1 MIKFRNIVSKA
12 YQICFIILTIIFI
25 INTNAFSQGAASV
38 EVDAVILESLNQTI
52 PIIGRVVSLKEA
64 NVPAAVIGKIENVLV
79 EVGDKVKKGQ
89 ILASI
94 DIERYRW
101 LAEIANANVNA
112 TKAEIKS
119 AKAETN
125 INLIELNRMESLKK
139 SSAFNVAKYE
149 RLQSLNTSLIAKEE
163 IVEAKLKSVIQEEKL
178 AQLNLKRAIVKAPFD
193 GIIEFKMIELGEA
206 VGLGFTLFRLVSNS
220 LLEIEA
226 DVPSNRARILKK
238 DTNIKISTTDLISFD
253 SKLRALGVREN
264 SNSRTIPVHLTFD
277 NTKISRYL
285 FVGENVNIFIPIGPG
300 LQAPTIH
307 KDAILKRE
315 GMSLVYI
322 VEEEKAVIKPIKL
335 GDGVGNRFI
344 VLGGVNEGDIVVIK
358 GNERLR
364 PGQNVKPLPIK
375 TTPAKDTE
383 K

>member
-1 MIKFRNIVSKA
+1 MKFHKIFLNKAFLLFILLSLLFTKNNIA
-12 YQICFIILTIIFI
+12 L
-25 INTNAFSQGAASV
+25 SQGATSV
-38 EVDAVILESLNQTI
+38 EVDKVILESLNQTI
-52 PIIGRVVSLKEA
+52 PVIGRVISLKEA
-64 NVPAAVIGKIENVLV
+64 NVPAAVIGKIENVFV

-94 DIERYRW
+94 DTERYLW
-101 LAEIANANVNA
+101 LAEIATANVNA

-125 INLIELNRMESLKK
+125 INLIELNRMEDLRD

-149 RLQSLNTSLIAKEE
+149 RLQSLHISLIAKEE
-163 IVEAKLKSVIQEEKL
+163 IVEAKLNSVLQEEKL
-178 AQLNLKRAIVKAPFD
+178 AKLNLKRATVKAPFD
-193 GIIEFKMIELGEA
+193 GIIELKMIELGEA
-206 VGLGFTLFRLVSNS
+206 VGLGFTLFKLVSDS

-226 DVPSNRARILKK
+226 DVPSNRARILEINN
-238 DTNIKISTTDLISFD
+238 NIKISTTDMISFN

-264 SNSRTIPVHLTFD
+264 SNTRTIPIHLTF
-277 NTKISRYL
+277 NKGKISRNL

-300 LQAPTIH
+300 LKAPTVH

-315 GMSLVYI
+315 GMSLVYV
-322 VEEEKAVIKPIKL
+322 VEEEKAIIKPLKL

-344 VLGGVNEGDIVVIK
+344 VLGGIQEGDTVVIK

-364 PGQNVKPLPIK
+364 PGQKVKPIPTNKEI
-375 TTPAKDTE
+375 E
-383 K
+383 GE

>member
-1 MIKFRNIVSKA
+1 MKFHKIFLNKA
-12 YQICFIILTIIFI
+12 FLLFILLSLLFTQ
-25 INTNAFSQGAASV
+25 NNRALSQGATSV
-38 EVDAVILESLNQTI
+38 EVDKVILESLNQTI
-52 PIIGRVVSLKEA
+52 PVIGRVISLKEA
-64 NVPAAVIGKIENVLV
+64 NVPAAVIGKIENVFV

-94 DIERYRW
+94 DTERYSW
-101 LAEIANANVNA
+101 LAEIATANVNA

-125 INLIELNRMESLKK
+125 INLIELKRMENLRE

-149 RLQSLNTSLIAKEE
+149 RLQSLHISLIAKEE
-163 IVEAKLKSVIQEEKL
+163 IVEAKLNSVLQEEKL
-178 AQLNLKRAIVKAPFD
+178 AKLNLKRATVKAPFD
-193 GIIEFKMIELGEA
+193 GIIELKMIELGEA
-206 VGLGFTLFRLVSNS
+206 VGLGFTLFKLVSDS

-226 DVPSNRARILKK
+226 DVPSNRARILEINN
-238 DTNIKISTTDLISFD
+238 NIKISTTDMISFN

-264 SNSRTIPVHLTFD
+264 SNTRTIPIHLTF
-277 NTKISRYL
+277 NNNEISRNL

-300 LQAPTIH
+300 LKAPTVH

-315 GMSLVYI
+315 GMSLVYV
-322 VEEEKAVIKPIKL
+322 VEEEKAIIKPLKL

-344 VLGGVNEGDIVVIK
+344 VLGGIQEGDTVVIK

-364 PGQNVKPLPIK
+364 PGQKVKPIPTDK
-375 TTPAKDTE
+375 ETE
-383 K
+383 GE

>member
-1 MIKFRNIVSKA
+1 MKFHK
-12 YQICFIILTIIFI
+12 IFI
-25 INTNAFSQGAASV
+25 NKAFLLFILLSLLFTQNNTALSQGASSV
-38 EVDAVILESLNQTI
+38 EVDKVILESLNQTI
-52 PIIGRVVSLKEA
+52 PVIGRVISLKEA
-64 NVPAAVIGKIENVLV
+64 NVPAAVIGKIENVFV

-94 DIERYRW
+94 DTERYSW
-101 LAEIANANVNA
+101 LAEIATANVNA

-125 INLIELNRMESLKK
+125 INLIELNRMEDLRD

-149 RLQSLNTSLIAKEE
+149 RLQSLHISLIAKEE
-163 IVEAKLKSVIQEEKL
+163 IVEAKLNSVLQEEKL
-178 AQLNLKRAIVKAPFD
+178 AKLNLKRATVKAPFD
-193 GIIEFKMIELGEA
+193 GIIELKMIELGEA
-206 VGLGFTLFRLVSNS
+206 VGLGFTLFKLVSDS

-226 DVPSNRARILKK
+226 DVPSNRARILEINN
-238 DTNIKISTTDLISFD
+238 NIKISTTDMISFN

-264 SNSRTIPVHLTFD
+264 SNTRTIPIHLTF
-277 NTKISRYL
+277 NNSEISRNL

-300 LQAPTIH
+300 LKAPTVH

-315 GMSLVYI
+315 GMSLVYV
-322 VEEEKAVIKPIKL
+322 VEEEKAIIKPLKL

-344 VLGGVNEGDIVVIK
+344 VLGGIQEGDTVVIK

-364 PGQNVKPLPIK
+364 PGQKVKPIPTNKEI
-375 TTPAKDTE
+375 E
-383 K
+383 GE

>member
-1 MIKFRNIVSKA
+1 MKFHKIFLNKA
-12 YQICFIILTIIFI
+12 FLLFILLSLLFTQ
-25 INTNAFSQGAASV
+25 NNRALSQGATSV
-38 EVDAVILESLNQTI
+38 EVDKVILESLNQTI
-52 PIIGRVVSLKEA
+52 PVIGRVISLKEA
-64 NVPAAVIGKIENVLV
+64 NVPAAVIGKIENVFV

-94 DIERYRW
+94 DTERYLW
-101 LAEIANANVNA
+101 LAEIATANVNA

-125 INLIELNRMESLKK
+125 INLIELKRMENLKE

-149 RLQSLNTSLIAKEE
+149 RLQSLHISLIAKEE
-163 IVEAKLKSVIQEEKL
+163 IVEAKLNSVLQEEKL
-178 AQLNLKRAIVKAPFD
+178 AKLNLKRATVKAPFD
-193 GIIEFKMIELGEA
+193 GIIELKMIELGEA
-206 VGLGFTLFRLVSNS
+206 VGLGFTLFKLVSDS

-226 DVPSNRARILKK
+226 DVPSNRARILEINN
-238 DTNIKISTTDLISFD
+238 NIKISTTDMISFN

-264 SNSRTIPVHLTFD
+264 SNTRTIPIHLTF
-277 NTKISRYL
+277 NNSEISRNL

-300 LQAPTIH
+300 LKAPTVH

-315 GMSLVYI
+315 GMSLVYV
-322 VEEEKAVIKPIKL
+322 VEEEKAIIKPLKL

-344 VLGGVNEGDIVVIK
+344 VLGGIQEGDTVVIK

-364 PGQNVKPLPIK
+364 PGQKVKSIPTNKEI
-375 TTPAKDTE
+375 E
-383 K
+383 GE

>member
-1 MIKFRNIVSKA
+1 MKFHKIFCNKTFLLFILFAFLFSQNNKA
-12 YQICFIILTIIFI
+12 L
-25 INTNAFSQGAASV
+25 SQGATSV
-38 EVDAVILESLNQTI
+38 EVDKVILESLNQTI
-52 PIIGRVVSLKEA
+52 PVIGRVISLKEA
-64 NVPAAVIGKIENVLV
+64 NVPAAVIGKIENVMV

-94 DIERYRW
+94 DTERYLW
-101 LAEIANANVNA
+101 LAEIATANVNA

-125 INLIELNRMESLKK
+125 INLIELKRMENLRE

-149 RLQSLNTSLIAKEE
+149 RLQSLHTSLIAKEE
-163 IVEAKLKSVIQEEKL
+163 IVEAKLNSVLQEEKL
-178 AQLNLKRAIVKAPFD
+178 AKLNLKRATVKAPFD
-193 GIIEFKMIELGEA
+193 GIIELKMIELGEA
-206 VGLGFTLFRLVSNS
+206 VGLGFTLFKLVSDS

-226 DVPSNRARILKK
+226 DVPSNRARILEINN
-238 DTNIKISTTDLISFD
+238 NIKISTTDMISFN

-264 SNSRTIPVHLTFD
+264 SNTRTIPIHLTF
-277 NTKISRYL
+277 NNNEISRNL

-300 LQAPTIH
+300 LKAPTVH

-315 GMSLVYI
+315 GMSLVYV
-322 VEEEKAVIKPIKL
+322 VEEEKAIIKPLKL

-344 VLGGVNEGDIVVIK
+344 VLGGIQEGDTVVIK

-364 PGQNVKPLPIK
+364 PGQKVKPIPTDKEI
-375 TTPAKDTE
+375 E
-383 K
+383 GE

>member
-1 MIKFRNIVSKA
+1 MKFHKIFLNKA
-12 YQICFIILTIIFI
+12 FLLFILLSLLFTQ
-25 INTNAFSQGAASV
+25 NNRALSQGATSV
-38 EVDAVILESLNQTI
+38 EVDKVILESLNQTI
-52 PIIGRVVSLKEA
+52 PVIGRVISLKEA
-64 NVPAAVIGKIENVLV
+64 NVPAAVIGKIENVFV

-94 DIERYRW
+94 DTERYSL
-101 LAEIANANVNA
+101 LAEIATANVNA

-125 INLIELNRMESLKK
+125 INLIELKRMENLRE

-149 RLQSLNTSLIAKEE
+149 RLQSLHISLIAKEE
-163 IVEAKLKSVIQEEKL
+163 IVEAKLNSVLQEEKL
-178 AQLNLKRAIVKAPFD
+178 AKLNLKRATVKAPFD
-193 GIIEFKMIELGEA
+193 GIIELKMIELGEA
-206 VGLGFTLFRLVSNS
+206 VGLGFTLFKLVSDS

-226 DVPSNRARILKK
+226 DVPSNRARILEINN
-238 DTNIKISTTDLISFD
+238 NIKISTTDMISFN

-264 SNSRTIPVHLTFD
+264 SNTRTIPIHLTF
-277 NTKISRYL
+277 NKGKISRNL

-300 LQAPTIH
+300 LKAPTVH

-315 GMSLVYI
+315 GMSLVYV
-322 VEEEKAVIKPIKL
+322 VEEEKAIIKPLKL

-344 VLGGVNEGDIVVIK
+344 VLGGIQEGDTVVIK

-364 PGQNVKPLPIK
+364 PGQKVKPIPTNKEI
-375 TTPAKDTE
+375 E
-383 K
+383 GE

>member
-1 MIKFRNIVSKA
+1 MKFHKIFLNKA
-12 YQICFIILTIIFI
+12 FLLFILLSLLFTQ
-25 INTNAFSQGAASV
+25 NNRALSQGATSV
-38 EVDAVILESLNQTI
+38 EVDKVILESLNQTI
-52 PIIGRVVSLKEA
+52 PVIGRVISLKEA
-64 NVPAAVIGKIENVLV
+64 NVPAAVIGKIENVFV

-94 DIERYRW
+94 DTERYSW
-101 LAEIANANVNA
+101 LAEIATANVNA

-125 INLIELNRMESLKK
+125 INLIELKRMENLKE

-149 RLQSLNTSLIAKEE
+149 RLQSLHISLIAKEE
-163 IVEAKLKSVIQEEKL
+163 IVEAKLNSVLQEEKL
-178 AQLNLKRAIVKAPFD
+178 AKLNLKRATVKAPFD
-193 GIIEFKMIELGEA
+193 GIIELKMIELGEA
-206 VGLGFTLFRLVSNS
+206 VGLGFTLFKLVSDS

-226 DVPSNRARILKK
+226 DVPSNRARILEINN
-238 DTNIKISTTDLISFD
+238 NIKISTTDMISFN

-264 SNSRTIPVHLTFD
+264 SNTRTIPIHLTF
-277 NTKISRYL
+277 NNSEISRNL

-300 LQAPTIH
+300 LKAPTVH

-315 GMSLVYI
+315 GMSLVYV
-322 VEEEKAVIKPIKL
+322 VEEEKAIIKPLKL

-344 VLGGVNEGDIVVIK
+344 VLGGIQEGDTVVIK

-364 PGQNVKPLPIK
+364 PGQKVKPIPTDK
-375 TTPAKDTE
+375 ETE
-383 K
+383 GE

>member
-1 MIKFRNIVSKA
+1 MKFHKIFLNKA
-12 YQICFIILTIIFI
+12 FLLFILLSLLFTQ
-25 INTNAFSQGAASV
+25 NNRALSQGATSV
-38 EVDAVILESLNQTI
+38 EVDKVILESLNQTI
-52 PIIGRVVSLKEA
+52 PVIGRVISLKEA
-64 NVPAAVIGKIENVLV
+64 NVPAAVIGKIENVFV

-94 DIERYRW
+94 DTERYLW
-101 LAEIANANVNA
+101 LAEIATANVNA

-125 INLIELNRMESLKK
+125 INLIELKRMENLKE

-149 RLQSLNTSLIAKEE
+149 RLQSLHISLIAKEE
-163 IVEAKLKSVIQEEKL
+163 IVEAKLNSVLQEEKL
-178 AQLNLKRAIVKAPFD
+178 AKLNLKRATVKAPFD
-193 GIIEFKMIELGEA
+193 GIIELKMIELGEA
-206 VGLGFTLFRLVSNS
+206 VGLGFTLFKLVSDS

-226 DVPSNRARILKK
+226 DVPSNRARILEINN
-238 DTNIKISTTDLISFD
+238 NIKISTTDMISFN

-264 SNSRTIPVHLTFD
+264 SNTRTIPIHLTF
-277 NTKISRYL
+277 NNNEISRNL

-300 LQAPTIH
+300 LKAPTVH

-315 GMSLVYI
+315 GMSLVYV
-322 VEEEKAVIKPIKL
+322 VEEEKAIIKPLKL

-344 VLGGVNEGDIVVIK
+344 VLGGIQEGDTVVIK

-364 PGQNVKPLPIK
+364 PGQKVKPIPTNKEI
-375 TTPAKDTE
+375 E
-383 K
+383 GE

>member
-1 MIKFRNIVSKA
+1 MKFHKTFLNKAFLLFILLSLLFTQNNIA
-12 YQICFIILTIIFI
+12 L
-25 INTNAFSQGAASV
+25 SQGATSV
-38 EVDAVILESLNQTI
+38 EVDKVILESLNQTI
-52 PIIGRVVSLKEA
+52 PVIGRVISLKEA
-64 NVPAAVIGKIENVLV
+64 NVPAAVIGKIENVFV

-94 DIERYRW
+94 DTERYLW
-101 LAEIANANVNA
+101 LAEIATANVNA

-125 INLIELNRMESLKK
+125 INLIELKRMEDLRE

-149 RLQSLNTSLIAKEE
+149 RLQSLHISLIAKEE
-163 IVEAKLKSVIQEEKL
+163 IVEAKLNSVLQEEKL
-178 AQLNLKRAIVKAPFD
+178 AKLNLKRATVKAPFD
-193 GIIEFKMIELGEA
+193 GIIELKMIELGEA
-206 VGLGFTLFRLVSNS
+206 VGLGFTLFKLVSDS

-226 DVPSNRARILKK
+226 DVPSNRARILEINN
-238 DTNIKISTTDLISFD
+238 NIKISTTDMISFN

-264 SNSRTIPVHLTFD
+264 SNTRTIPIHLTF
-277 NTKISRYL
+277 NKGKISRNL

-300 LQAPTIH
+300 LKAPTVH

-315 GMSLVYI
+315 GMSLVYV
-322 VEEEKAVIKPIKL
+322 VEEEKAIIKPLKL

-344 VLGGVNEGDIVVIK
+344 VLGGIQEGDTVVIK

-364 PGQNVKPLPIK
+364 PGQKVKPIPTNKEI
-375 TTPAKDTE
+375 E
-383 K
+383 GE